1 MAFGKRSKISD
12 NLYDY
17 SIMICGE
24 SGVGKTTVIS
34 ELCEK
39 EFGEDGYLLLNTG
52 DEEGVSAIDD
62 VTYED
67 VPNYKKFLEICN
79 DIIKNKDSEY
89 PNLKVI
95 IVDTLDQLLKC
106 TENQAID
113 NWNKENIN
121 TKNFKKAKT
130 LNSVEG
136 GFGAGYDVV
145 FNMIYDKVRA
155 LDKVGV
161 KTWYTCHSKTKDI
174 VDPVTS
180 AAYTTLT
187 SNMAQRYFN
196 DFKTKVHVVGV
207 ACIDRSIEAEGTGR
221 TNIINHKEITVNKV
235 KDEKRKIVFRDD
247 SYSVDSKSRFA
258 GIVNEIP
265 LDSDELIKALKD
277 AIKNSKKSSSKTT
290 NKTESVSK
298 LKVKPAVEE
307 QKDVIPFDED
317 LDDDVFDEETSD
329 ETEKGEEATSE
340 YPDNLD
346 AVIRQMFKECADK
359 ELKSSVRAVIS
370 EYGKLNDVD
379 REGLEKIY
387 DMMK

>member
-67 VPNYKKFLEICN
+67 VQNYKKFIEICN
-79 DIIKNKDSEY
+79 DIIKNKNTEY

-113 NWNKENIN
+113 NWNKENIS

-207 ACIDRSIEAEGTGR
+207 ACIDRSIETEGTGR

-277 AIKNSKKSSSKTT
+277 AIKNSKKSGRKE
-290 NKTESVSK
+290 KTESVSK
-298 LKVKPAVEE
+298 PKVEPVVEE
-307 QKDVIPFDED
+307 PKEEIPFDED
-317 LDDDVFDEETSD
+317 LEEDIFEEETVEEQIDD
-329 ETEKGEEATSE
+329 ELEESVSE
-340 YPDNLD
+340 YPEDLVS
-346 AVIRQMFKECADK
+346 VIRVMFKECTDK
-359 ELKSSVRAVIS
+359 NLKDSVREIIS

>member
-52 DEEGVSAIDD
+52 DEEGVSAIDG

-67 VPNYKKFLEICN
+67 VPTYKKFVEITN
-79 DIIKNKDSEY
+79 DIIKNKEKGY

-95 IVDTLDQLLKC
+95 VIDTLDQLIEC
-106 TENQAID
+106 TEKTAID
-113 NWNKENIN
+113 NWNRENIGN
-121 TKNFKKAKT
+121 KTFKPAKT

-155 LDKVGV
+155 LGKVGV
-161 KTWYTCHSKTKDI
+161 KVWYTCHSKTKDI

-196 DFKTKVHVVGV
+196 DFKTKVHVVGI
-207 ACIDRSIEAEGTGR
+207 ACVDRSIETEGTGR
-221 TNIINHKEITVNKV
+221 TNIVKKEEITINKV

-247 SYSVDSKSRFA
+247 SYSVDGKSRFS

-265 LDSDELIKALKD
+265 LNSDALIKALKD
-277 AIKNSKKSSSKTT
+277 AIQNSKKTTSAEKKITTTTPKTT
-290 NKTESVSK
+290 PPVES
-298 LKVKPAVEE
+298 KPETPNFPDDLEDNIADDLEE
-307 QKDVIPFDED
+307 QIVDENTT
-317 LDDDVFDEETSD
+317 EEES
-329 ETEKGEEATSE
+329 SN
-340 YPDNLD
+340 YPANLD
-346 AVIRQMFKECADK
+346 EVIRTMFKECKDAEVK
-359 ELKSSVRAVIS
+359 AKIREVIA
-370 EYGKLNDVD
+370 EYGKLKDVD
-379 REGLEKIY
+379 EDGLKRIY
-387 DMMK
+387 DMMN

>member
-67 VPNYKKFLEICN
+67 VPNFKRFTDICN
-79 DIIKNKDSEY
+79 DIIKNKNTEY
-89 PNLKVI
+89 PNLKVVI
-95 IVDTLDQLLKC
+95 IDTLDQLIAC
-106 TENQAID
+106 TETQAIA
-113 NWNKENIN
+113 NWNKENMGN
-121 TKNFKKAKT
+121 KNFKMAKT

-145 FNMIYDKVRA
+145 FDMIYDRVRA
-155 LDKVGV
+155 LGKVGV
-161 KTWYTCHSKTKDI
+161 KVWYTCHSKTKDI

-180 AAYTTLT
+180 TAYTTLT
-187 SNMAQRYFN
+187 SNMPQRYFN

-221 TNIINHKEITVNKV
+221 KDIVKHEEITINKV

-277 AIKNSKKSSSKTT
+277 AIKNSKKHHD
-290 NKTESVSK
+290 NKTHVKEAQKSIEEVKIEPKPNFEADLEDDDLFDES
-298 LKVKPAVEE
+298 PITENPVEE
-307 QKDVIPFDED
+307 SKYPED
-317 LDDDVFDEETSD
+317 LNGT
-329 ETEKGEEATSE
+329 
-340 YPDNLD
+340 
-346 AVIRQMFKECADK
+346 IRTMYKECKDATLKASVK
-359 ELKSSVRAVIS
+359 EVIA

-379 REGLEKIY
+379 ENGLKRIY
-387 DMMK
+387 DMMTE

>member
-1 MAFGKRSKISD
+1 MAFGKRSTISD

-52 DEEGVSAIDD
+52 DEEGVSAIEG

-67 VPNYKKFLEICN
+67 VPTYKKFVEISN
-79 DIIKNKDSEY
+79 DIIKNKDADY
-89 PNLKVI
+89 PNLKVVI
-95 IVDTLDQLLKC
+95 IDTLDQLIDC
-106 TENQAID
+106 TEKQAID
-113 NWNKENIN
+113 DWNRENISN
-121 TKNFKKAKT
+121 KNFKPAKT
-130 LNSVEG
+130 LNSVQG

-155 LDKVGV
+155 LGKAGV
-161 KTWYTCHSKTKDI
+161 KVWYTCHSKTKDI
-174 VDPVTS
+174 IDPVSS

-207 ACIDRSIEAEGTGR
+207 ACVDRSIEAEGTGR

-265 LDSDELIKALKD
+265 LDADELIKALKD
-277 AIKNSKKSSSKTT
+277 AIKNSKKNDSDGSK
-290 NKTESVSK
+290 KTISKKNVPIKEEKSVE
-298 LKVKPAVEE
+298 LDPIEDDIDDIDIPVEE
-307 QKDVIPFDED
+307 KVDETTETSTYPDD
-317 LDDDVFDEETSD
+317 LDT
-329 ETEKGEEATSE
+329 
-340 YPDNLD
+340 
-346 AVIRQMFKECADK
+346 VIRKMYKECKDA
-359 ELKSSVRAVIS
+359 ELKASVKNVIA

-379 REGLEKIY
+379 EDGLKRIY
-387 DMMK
+387 DMMN

>member
-1 MAFGKRSKISD
+1 MAFGKRSTISD

-52 DEEGVSAIDD
+52 DEEGVSAIEG

-67 VPNYKKFLEICN
+67 VPTYKKFVEISN
-79 DIIKNKDSEY
+79 DIIKNKNTDY
-89 PNLKVI
+89 PNLKVVI
-95 IVDTLDQLLKC
+95 IDTLDQLIDC
-106 TENQAID
+106 TEKQAID
-113 NWNKENIN
+113 DWNRENMSN
-121 TKNFKKAKT
+121 KNFKPAKT
-130 LNSVEG
+130 LNSVQG

-155 LDKVGV
+155 LGKAGV
-161 KTWYTCHSKTKDI
+161 KVWYTCHSKTKDI
-174 VDPVTS
+174 IDPVSS

-207 ACIDRSIEAEGTGR
+207 ACVDRSIEAEGTGR
-221 TNIINHKEITVNKV
+221 TNIISHKEITVNKV

-265 LDSDELIKALKD
+265 LDADELIKALKD
-277 AIKNSKKSSSKTT
+277 AIKNSKKNDLVGSKKTAPIKEEKPIESDPIEDDIDDIDAPVETT
-290 NKTESVSK
+290 
-298 LKVKPAVEE
+298 A
-307 QKDVIPFDED
+307 
-317 LDDDVFDEETSD
+317 EETT
-329 ETEKGEEATSE
+329 ETST
-340 YPDNLD
+340 YPNDLD
-346 AVIRQMFKECADK
+346 AVIRKMYKECKDA
-359 ELKSSVRAVIS
+359 ELKASVKNVIA

-379 REGLEKIY
+379 ENGLKRIY
-387 DMMK
+387 DMMN

>member
-67 VPNYKKFLEICN
+67 VPNFKRFTDICN
-79 DIIKNKDSEY
+79 DIIKNKNTEY
-89 PNLKVI
+89 PNLKVVI
-95 IVDTLDQLLKC
+95 IDTLDQLIAC
-106 TENQAID
+106 TETQAIA
-113 NWNKENIN
+113 NWNKENMGN
-121 TKNFKKAKT
+121 KSFKMAKT

-145 FNMIYDKVRA
+145 FDMIYDRVRA
-155 LDKVGV
+155 LGKVGV
-161 KTWYTCHSKTKDI
+161 KVWYTCHSKTKDI

-180 AAYTTLT
+180 TAYTTLT
-187 SNMAQRYFN
+187 SNMPQRYFN
-196 DFKTKVHVVGV
+196 DFKTKVHVVAV
-207 ACIDRSIEAEGTGR
+207 ACIDRSIETEGTGR
-221 TNIINHKEITVNKV
+221 KDIVKHEEITINKV

-277 AIKNSKKSSSKTT
+277 AIKNSKKHHD
-290 NKTESVSK
+290 NKTPVKEAQKSIEEVKIEPKPNFEADSEDDDLFDES
-298 LKVKPAVEE
+298 PITENPVEE
-307 QKDVIPFDED
+307 SKYPED
-317 LDDDVFDEETSD
+317 LNGT
-329 ETEKGEEATSE
+329 
-340 YPDNLD
+340 
-346 AVIRQMFKECADK
+346 IRTMYKECKDATLKASVK
-359 ELKSSVRAVIS
+359 EVIA

-379 REGLEKIY
+379 EDGLKRIY
-387 DMMK
+387 DMMTE

>member
-24 SGVGKTTVIS
+24 SGIGKTTVLS

-39 EFGEDGYLLLNTG
+39 EFGWDGYLLLNTG
-52 DEEGVSAIDD
+52 DEEGVSAIDG

-67 VPNYKKFLEICN
+67 VPTYKKFDEVVK
-79 DIIKNKDSEY
+79 DIIKNKKTDY
-89 PNLKVI
+89 ANLKVVI
-95 IVDTLDQLLKC
+95 LDTLDQLIEI
-106 TENQAID
+106 TEKTAID
-113 NWNKENIN
+113 NWNRENMGN
-121 TKNFKKAKT
+121 KNFKPAKT

-155 LDKVGV
+155 LGKVGV
-161 KTWYTCHSKTKDI
+161 KVWYTCHSKTKDI

-207 ACIDRSIEAEGTGR
+207 ACLDRSIEVEGTGR

-247 SYSVDSKSRFA
+247 SYSVDSKSRFS

-265 LDSDELIKALKD
+265 LDSDALIKALKD
-277 AIKNSKKSSSKTT
+277 AIKNSKKSGTTSAKKTSPV
-290 NKTESVSK
+290 KTEVEQPGTEEIPFEEDIDDGIDVIDS
-298 LKVKPAVEE
+298 VEE
-307 QKDVIPFDED
+307 
-317 LDDDVFDEETSD
+317 S
-329 ETEKGEEATSE
+329 A
-340 YPDNLD
+340 YPENLD
-346 AVIRQMFKECADK
+346 EVIRTMFKECTDAALKAQVK
-359 ELKSSVRAVIS
+359 EVIA
-370 EYGKLNDVD
+370 EYGKLKDVD
-379 REGLEKIY
+379 EDGLRKIY
-387 DMMK
+387 DMMN

>member
-39 EFGEDGYLLLNTG
+39 EFGPDGYLLLNTG
-52 DEEGVSAIDD
+52 DEEGVSAIDG

-67 VPNYKKFLEICN
+67 VPTYKKFVEICN
-79 DIIKNKDSEY
+79 DIVKNKNTEY
-89 PNLKVI
+89 PDLRVV
-95 IVDTLDQLLKC
+95 IVDTLDQLIAC
-106 TENQAID
+106 TETQAIAD
-113 NWNKENIN
+113 WNKENLGN
-121 TKNFKKAKT
+121 KNFKPAKT
-130 LNSVEG
+130 LNSVQG

-145 FNMIYDKVRA
+145 FDMIYDKVRA
-155 LDKVGV
+155 LGKIGV
-161 KTWYTCHSKTKDI
+161 KVWYTCHSKTKDI
-174 VDPVTS
+174 IDPVTS

-207 ACIDRSIEAEGTGR
+207 ACVDRSIEAEGTGR

-265 LDSDELIKALKD
+265 LDADALRTALKD
-277 AIKNSKKSSSKTT
+277 AIKNSKKNEFTSK
-290 NKTESVSK
+290 NSNPSAP
-298 LKVKPAVEE
+298 VKETPTAIPEPDYMDEE
-307 QKDVIPFDED
+307 LPFDEEEKED
-317 LDDDVFDEETSD
+317 IDDTVD
-329 ETEKGEEATSE
+329 ETRD
-340 YPDNLD
+340 YPEDLAD
-346 AVIRQMFKECADK
+346 TIRTMFKECTDKDIKADVK
-359 ELKSSVRAVIS
+359 KVIT

-379 REGLEKIY
+379 EEGLKKIY
-387 DMMK
+387 DMMKG

>member
-67 VPNYKKFLEICN
+67 VQNYKKFLEICN

-290 NKTESVSK
+290 KTETVSK
-298 LKVKPAVEE
+298 PKVEPIAEE
-307 QKDVIPFDED
+307 QKEEVPFDED
-317 LDDDVFDEETSD
+317 LDDDIFDEETVED
-329 ETEKGEEATSE
+329 ATETEEIKSE
-340 YPDNLD
+340 YPDDLD
-346 AVIRQMFKECADK
+346 SVIRQMFKECTNK
-359 ELKSSVRAVIS
+359 ELKASVREVIS

>member
-67 VPNYKKFLEICN
+67 VPNFKRFTDICN
-79 DIIKNKDSEY
+79 DIIKNKNTEY
-89 PNLKVI
+89 PNLKVVI
-95 IVDTLDQLLKC
+95 IDTLDQLIAC
-106 TENQAID
+106 TETQAIA
-113 NWNKENIN
+113 NWNKENMGN
-121 TKNFKKAKT
+121 KSFKMAKT

-145 FNMIYDKVRA
+145 FDMIYDRVRA
-155 LDKVGV
+155 LGKVGV
-161 KTWYTCHSKTKDI
+161 KVWYTCHSKTKDI

-180 AAYTTLT
+180 TAYTTLT
-187 SNMAQRYFN
+187 SNMPQRYFN

-207 ACIDRSIEAEGTGR
+207 ACIDRSIETEGTGR
-221 TNIINHKEITVNKV
+221 KDIVKHEEITINKV

-277 AIKNSKKSSSKTT
+277 AIKNSKKHHD
-290 NKTESVSK
+290 NKNQI
-298 LKVKPAVEE
+298 KP
-307 QKDVIPFDED
+307 
-317 LDDDVFDEETSD
+317 
-329 ETEKGEEATSE
+329 
-340 YPDNLD
+340 
-346 AVIRQMFKECADK
+346 
-359 ELKSSVRAVIS
+359 
-370 EYGKLNDVD
+370 
-379 REGLEKIY
+379 
-387 DMMK
+387 

>member
-1 MAFGKRSKISD
+1 MAFGKRSTISD

-52 DEEGVSAIDD
+52 DEEGVSAIEG

-67 VPNYKKFLEICN
+67 VPTYKKFVEISN
-79 DIIKNKDSEY
+79 DIIKNKDADY
-89 PNLKVI
+89 PNLKVVI
-95 IVDTLDQLLKC
+95 IDTLDQLIDC
-106 TENQAID
+106 TEKQAID
-113 NWNKENIN
+113 DWNRENISN
-121 TKNFKKAKT
+121 KNFKPAKT
-130 LNSVEG
+130 LNSVQG

-155 LDKVGV
+155 LGKAGV
-161 KTWYTCHSKTKDI
+161 KVWYTCHSKTKDI
-174 VDPVTS
+174 IDPVSS

-207 ACIDRSIEAEGTGR
+207 ACVDRSIEAEGTGR

-265 LDSDELIKALKD
+265 LDADELIKALKD
-277 AIKNSKKSSSKTT
+277 AIKNSKKNDSDGSK
-290 NKTESVSK
+290 KTISKKNVPIKEEKSVE
-298 LKVKPAVEE
+298 LDPIEDDIDDIDIPVEE
-307 QKDVIPFDED
+307 KVDETMETSTYPDD
-317 LDDDVFDEETSD
+317 LDT
-329 ETEKGEEATSE
+329 
-340 YPDNLD
+340 
-346 AVIRQMFKECADK
+346 VIRKMYNECKDA
-359 ELKSSVRAVIS
+359 ELKASVKNVIA

-379 REGLEKIY
+379 EDGLKRIY
-387 DMMK
+387 DMMN

>member
-39 EFGEDGYLLLNTG
+39 EFGSDGYLLLNTG

-67 VPNYKKFLEICN
+67 VPTFKKFLEICN
-79 DIIKNKDSEY
+79 DIIKNKEIEY

-95 IVDTLDQLLKC
+95 IVDTLDQLIEC
-106 TENQAID
+106 TESQAIS
-113 NWNKENIN
+113 NWNKENMGN
-121 TKNFKKAKT
+121 KNFKPAKT

-155 LDKVGV
+155 LGKVGV
-161 KTWYTCHSKTKDI
+161 KVWYTCHSKTKDI
-174 VDPVTS
+174 VDPITS

-207 ACIDRSIEAEGTGR
+207 ACVDRSIETEGTGR

-265 LDSDELIKALKD
+265 LDADELSKALKD
-277 AIKNSKKSSSKTT
+277 AIKNSKKHHDKSVTTPVTPKPVEPEVSEKTPNFMDDLEDDDLLEEST
-290 NKTESVSK
+290 EPEVPTESK
-298 LKVKPAVEE
+298 
-307 QKDVIPFDED
+307 
-317 LDDDVFDEETSD
+317 
-329 ETEKGEEATSE
+329 
-340 YPDNLD
+340 YPDDLNGT
-346 AVIRQMFKECADK
+346 IRTMYKECKDATLKANVK
-359 ELKSSVRAVIS
+359 EVIS

-379 REGLEKIY
+379 EDGLKRIY
-387 DMMK
+387 DMMTE

>member
-1 MAFGKRSKISD
+1 MAFGKRSTISD

-52 DEEGVSAIDD
+52 DEEGVSAIEG

-67 VPNYKKFLEICN
+67 VPTYKKFVEISN
-79 DIIKNKDSEY
+79 DIIKNKDADY
-89 PNLKVI
+89 PNLKVVI
-95 IVDTLDQLLKC
+95 IDTLDQLIDC
-106 TENQAID
+106 TEKQAID
-113 NWNKENIN
+113 DWNRENISN
-121 TKNFKKAKT
+121 KNFKPAKT
-130 LNSVEG
+130 LNSVQG

-155 LDKVGV
+155 LGKAGV
-161 KTWYTCHSKTKDI
+161 KVWYTCHSKTKDI
-174 VDPVTS
+174 IDPVSS

-207 ACIDRSIEAEGTGR
+207 ACVDRSIEAEGTGR
-221 TNIINHKEITVNKV
+221 TNIISHKEITVNKV

-265 LDSDELIKALKD
+265 LDADELMKARKD
-277 AIKNSKKSSSKTT
+277 AIKKSKKNDSSGSKKTISKKTVPIKEEKSVESDPIEDDIDDIDTPVVEKVNETT
-290 NKTESVSK
+290 
-298 LKVKPAVEE
+298 
-307 QKDVIPFDED
+307 
-317 LDDDVFDEETSD
+317 ETS
-329 ETEKGEEATSE
+329 T
-340 YPDNLD
+340 YPDDLD
-346 AVIRQMFKECADK
+346 AVIRKMYKECKDA
-359 ELKSSVRAVIS
+359 ELKASVKNVIA

-379 REGLEKIY
+379 EDGLKRIY
-387 DMMK
+387 DMMN